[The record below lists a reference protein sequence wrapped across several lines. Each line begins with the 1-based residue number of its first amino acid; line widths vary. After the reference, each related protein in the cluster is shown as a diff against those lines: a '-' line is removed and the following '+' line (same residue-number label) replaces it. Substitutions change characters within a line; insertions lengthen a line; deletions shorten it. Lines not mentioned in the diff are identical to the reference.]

1 MAKKTATLMP
11 QTLDLLETMGAQIKR
26 ARLRRKIS
34 ADLVAERADVSRAT
48 VWSVEKGSPSVSIG
62 MYAAVLHALNGL
74 DRDLLLIAK
83 DDDLGRKL
91 EELDIPIRQRAPRA
105 EGVKK

>member
-34 ADLVAERADVSRAT
+34 ADLVAKRAGVSRAT

-83 DDDLGRKL
+83 DDELGRKL
-91 EELDIPIRQRAPRA
+91 EELEIPVRQRAPKTERM
-105 EGVKK
+105 EK